1 MILMKPS
8 ILSIAFLCLLVTGL
22 LCGTG
27 ELRAVELGIDVLEKN
42 HFDILRGKRVGLVTN
57 QTGVNSAGEKTR
69 LILRK
74 HVNLVALYTPEH
86 GLDGTE
92 KAGVEIR
99 SRRDPLTGLTAYSL
113 YGDTRKP
120 TPQMLAGIDVLVFD
134 MQDIGCR
141 SYTYISTMG
150 KCLQACAEQ
159 GKKIVILDRPNPL
172 GGDRVEGM
180 GIDPKWIS
188 FVGQF
193 PIPYVHGLS
202 MGELALMAN
211 TKGWMGPKADLQ
223 VVKMRG
229 WARSMTWPMTGLRWV
244 ATSPNIPLAMSP
256 NYYVI
261 TGVVG
266 GLAGGLDLGL
276 FSPKAFQILGAPWI
290 KPQMVS
296 YLRAKC
302 RGLGVD
308 PCTTSSGPGV
318 IFHANPGGGGDLCAA
333 ALYTLA
339 ESNRQSRG
347 AVFSKCSGSM
357 MNLFYK
363 VYGSDTIRRDL
374 ASRKPEQIVASW
386 QPFLIRFRSERQPF
400 LLYQ

>member
-1 MILMKPS
+1 MKPS
-8 ILSIAFLCLLVTGL
+8 NLSIAFLCLLVTGL
-22 LCGTG
+22 LCSTG

-193 PIPYVHGLS
+193 PIPYVHGLT

-374 ASRKPEQIVASW
+374 ATRKPEQIVASW

>member
-8 ILSIAFLCLLVTGL
+8 NLSIAFLCLLVSGL
-22 LCGTG
+22 LCSTG

-193 PIPYVHGLS
+193 PIPYVHGLT

>member
-8 ILSIAFLCLLVTGL
+8 NLSIAFLCLLVTGL
-22 LCGTG
+22 LCSTG

-141 SYTYISTMG
+141 SYSYISTMG